1 MDALSI
7 SRHTLPMGSQPLA
20 DNSDDELPAETEP
33 IHHPKPDFNT
43 APVEKRFL
51 GNTQTL
57 SAAQQSFTVP
67 KPPLPPP
74 LNATPKLLHPASESP
89 SSPGC
94 RLFVW
99 GTNHTHQLGLPS
111 VTNITIPTELSLP
124 AIQAIAAGGSH
135 ALAATPVGEIFA
147 WGNGDKGQLGLGASV
162 TSAPS
167 PQVALELAG
176 CVDVSAGGGH
186 SLAVGR
192 DGRVFAWGNGVYGQ
206 LGLGLE
212 CEGSPSPREV
222 EKLRGKAI
230 CKVVENRG
238 YFVGALWTESLG
250 VFGGNGRGVRVRKR
264 LLRATRAAAGC
275 GLRNFRGD
283 VSCSSCQCW
292 WRHCCPTRLPTLP
305 RGKPSRCSSLPAT
318 PFFPRESW
326 RTTMK
331 ATPMKRSVKC
341 TKSPWKGKCCKLP
354 REPVSPSCWCG
365 TAGKPRCR
373 CSAVFAVQQRQ
384 LRHWRNAT

>member
-111 VTNITIPTELSLP
+111 RYQHHHSHGTLPSRHPSHCRGRQPRAGSHSRGRRSSRGATAIKTAGSGCIGDISAIP
-124 AIQAIAAGGSH
+124 AGG
-135 ALAATPVGEIFA
+135 
-147 WGNGDKGQLGLGASV
+147 
-162 TSAPS
+162 
-167 PQVALELAG
+167 
-176 CVDVSAGGGH
+176 
-186 SLAVGR
+186 
-192 DGRVFAWGNGVYGQ
+192 
-206 LGLGLE
+206 
-212 CEGSPSPREV
+212 
-222 EKLRGKAI
+222 
-230 CKVVENRG
+230 
-238 YFVGALWTESLG
+238 
-250 VFGGNGRGVRVRKR
+250 
-264 LLRATRAAAGC
+264 
-275 GLRNFRGD
+275 
-283 VSCSSCQCW
+283 CW
-292 WRHCCPTRLPTLP
+292 
-305 RGKPSRCSSLPAT
+305 
-318 PFFPRESW
+318 SW
-326 RTTMK
+326 RDVWT
-331 ATPMKRSVKC
+331 
-341 TKSPWKGKCCKLP
+341 
-354 REPVSPSCWCG
+354 
-365 TAGKPRCR
+365 
-373 CSAVFAVQQRQ
+373 
-384 LRHWRNAT
+384 